1 MAYVRGG
8 HQASRTA
15 GSAGSAGSTRLPG
28 DLPRPPLGAFGE
40 MPPGNVRPMGSTA
53 SAGQDDD
60 DGFDWDR
67 LGIFGAGIALGA
79 VVGVAITLFTA
90 PVSGADARRA
100 VRKRARHAVWTG
112 RDAWEDLRDE
122 LSTATARKK
131 KELRRRRRRVRE
143 TWVDG

>member
-8 HQASRTA
+8 HQASQTA
-15 GSAGSAGSTRLPG
+15 GAAGGTGTTRLAG
-28 DLPRPPLGAFGE
+28 DPPNRSPLGAFGE
-40 MPPGNVRPMGSTA
+40 LPPRRAEAPS
-53 SAGQDDD
+53 DDED
-60 DGFDWDR
+60 GGFDWDR
-67 LGIFGAGIALGA
+67 FGVFGAGIALGA
-79 VVGVAITLFTA
+79 LLGVAVTLFTA

-143 TWVDG
+143 VWDDGTLD

>member
-8 HQASRTA
+8 HQASRTSGGA
-15 GSAGSAGSTRLPG
+15 GNAGTSRLPG
-28 DLPRPPLGAFGE
+28 DPPDRTPLGAIGQV
-40 MPPGNVRPMGSTA
+40 PPRGSA
-53 SAGQDDD
+53 VAD

-67 LGIFGAGIALGA
+67 LGVFGAGIALGA

-100 VRKRARHAVWTG
+100 VRKRARHAVWSG

-143 TWVDG
+143 VWNDGTLD